1 MARKVIRHCYACGKE
16 YTYCPSCSED
26 KDKPVWMFSFDT
38 EICRDLFALTSDY
51 LAGGIDK
58 NGVAKRL
65 QDMDLNLCNRKFETS
80 ISNMIA
86 ECSEKEKEVVTDEK
100 INAQEIKKIT
110 PVRKK

>member
-58 NGVAKRL
+58 NGVVKRL
-65 QDMDLNLCNRKFETS
+65 QDMNLGNRKFETS
-80 ISNMIA
+80 ISNMIT
-86 ECSEKEKEVVTDEK
+86 ECSKKEKEVVKDEK
-100 INAQEIKKIT
+100 IDVREIKKIT